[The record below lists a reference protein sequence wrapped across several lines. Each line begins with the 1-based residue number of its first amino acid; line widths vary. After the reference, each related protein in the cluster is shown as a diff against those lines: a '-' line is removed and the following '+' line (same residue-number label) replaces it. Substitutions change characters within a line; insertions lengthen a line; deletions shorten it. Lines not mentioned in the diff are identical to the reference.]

1 MESSEGQY
9 RGRTDGYRTSKVSPV
24 LRSRKDYG
32 GLRMSWTKELLSERG
47 DFDGIEADYRP
58 VERTVGKDVTLFFTG
73 VIVYAVIRSF
83 L

>member
-1 MESSEGQY
+1 
-9 RGRTDGYRTSKVSPV
+9 
-24 LRSRKDYG
+24 
-32 GLRMSWTKELLSERG
+32 MSWTKELMSERG

-58 VERTVGKDVTLFFTG
+58 MERTVGKDVTLFFTG